1 MLSTQSGGGGGSPM
15 ISDIGDLK
23 ISLGQVK
30 SHSGNS
36 SSIVFIMHTLHGD
49 TFCPAF

>member
-1 MLSTQSGGGGGSPM
+1 M

-36 SSIVFIMHTLHGD
+36 SSIVFICTLPMVTHSVLHFKD
-49 TFCPAF
+49 SEFPA